1 MLPYNCTLRP
11 TAYNYN
17 HTTYR
22 STTRK
27 THPLTTHKGETLMP
41 PKCKFTR
48 EEIIQAALSIARTD
62 GASAVTARAL
72 GAKLGSSSKPI
83 FSVFENMEEVQAEVL
98 KAAKALYAG
107 YIRVGLQQD
116 PAFKGVGMQYVLF
129 AIREPKLFRL
139 LFMSEQPQKPPVS
152 GILPIIDE
160 SYDKILQS
168 VRDGYGLGEADA
180 KALYRHL
187 WIYSH
192 GIAVLCATNM
202 CSFTAEEI
210 GSMMTEVCKSLLKE
224 IKSRK

>member
-1 MLPYNCTLRP
+1 
-11 TAYNYN
+11 
-17 HTTYR
+17 
-22 STTRK
+22 
-27 THPLTTHKGETLMP
+27 MP

-48 EEIIQAALSIARTD
+48 EEIIQAALSIARVEGT
-62 GASAVTARAL
+62 SAVTARAL

-210 GSMMTEVCKSLLKE
+210 GGMMTEVCKSLLKE

>member
-1 MLPYNCTLRP
+1 
-11 TAYNYN
+11 
-17 HTTYR
+17 
-22 STTRK
+22 
-27 THPLTTHKGETLMP
+27 MP

-48 EEIIQAALSIARTD
+48 EEIIHAALSITRTE
-62 GASAVTARAL
+62 GAAAVTARAL

-107 YIRVGLQQD
+107 YIQIGLQQD
-116 PAFKGVGMQYVLF
+116 PAFKGVGTQYILF
-129 AIREPKLFRL
+129 AIEEPKLFQL
-139 LFMSEQPQKPPVS
+139 LFMSEQPQKPSVS

-160 SYDKILQS
+160 SYEQILQS
-168 VRDGYGLGEADA
+168 VQNGYGLDEKDA
-180 KALYRHL
+180 ENLYRHL

-210 GSMMTEVCKSLLKE
+210 GGMMTEVCRSLLKE
-224 IKSRK
+224 IKSDKA